1 MGGWGHVSSVKWTIH
16 SLQWLSSI
24 QQASPSPP
32 YLCVVVY
39 KVSTQFLQPQLISS
53 DISRLSRARL
63 PPADGISPT
72 LHTLAT
78 GGCSKYGEYDN
89 YIQQAPPVGTT
100 KRNVD
105 GHDSVM
111 ISPGCF
117 WWGAGQINSSV
128 YCLHIVPGTKHCC
141 SVVTV
146 LTAVYDHRLVHS
158 AVNQPRK
165 LHKNCVMRVFWKCQN
180 MS

>member
-1 MGGWGHVSSVKWTIH
+1 MFAAAGWEGVCSDMGGWGHVSSVKWTIH

-72 LHTLAT
+72 IHTLAMVAT
-78 GGCSKYGEYDN
+78 RGCSKYGKYDN
-89 YIQQAPPVGTT
+89 YIQWAPP
-100 KRNVD
+100 REMLM
-105 GHDSVM
+105 VM

-117 WWGAGQINSSV
+117 WWGAGQINSCV

-146 LTAVYDHRLVHS
+146 LTAVSSV
-158 AVNQPRK
+158 
-165 LHKNCVMRVFWKCQN
+165 
-180 MS
+180 

>member
-63 PPADGISPT
+63 PPAGGISPT
-72 LHTLAT
+72 LHTLAMVAM
-78 GGCSKYGEYDN
+78 GGAANMGNMTTTYSSRTTSH
-89 YIQQAPPVGTT
+89 QWAPP
-100 KRNVD
+100 REML
-105 GHDSVM
+105 VM

-128 YCLHIVPGTKHCC
+128 YCLCIVPGTKHCC

-165 LHKNCVMRVFWKCQN
+165 LHKNCVMRVF
-180 MS
+180 

>member
-72 LHTLAT
+72 LHTLAIVAM
-78 GGCSKYGEYDN
+78 GGAANMGNMTITYS
-89 YIQQAPPVGTT
+89 
-100 KRNVD
+100 
-105 GHDSVM
+105 GHH
-111 ISPGCF
+111 
-117 WWGAGQINSSV
+117 QE
-128 YCLHIVPGTKHCC
+128 
-141 SVVTV
+141 
-146 LTAVYDHRLVHS
+146 
-158 AVNQPRK
+158 
-165 LHKNCVMRVFWKCQN
+165 KC
-180 MS
+180 

>member
-105 GHDSVM
+105 GHDFSRLLLVGGRANKQFCVL
-111 ISPGCF
+111 S
-117 WWGAGQINSSV
+117 A
-128 YCLHIVPGTKHCC
+128 HCSRHQTLLLSGHSADC
-141 SVVTV
+141 SVQCMTTGWSTQLSTNPGSFTKIV
-146 LTAVYDHRLVHS
+146 
-158 AVNQPRK
+158 
-165 LHKNCVMRVFWKCQN
+165 
-180 MS
+180 

>member
-100 KRNVD
+100 KRNV
-105 GHDSVM
+105 GHDFSRLLLVGGRANKQFCVL
-111 ISPGCF
+111 S
-117 WWGAGQINSSV
+117 A
-128 YCLHIVPGTKHCC
+128 HCSRHQTLLLSGHSADC
-141 SVVTV
+141 SV
-146 LTAVYDHRLVHS
+146 
-158 AVNQPRK
+158 
-165 LHKNCVMRVFWKCQN
+165 
-180 MS
+180 